1 MKPMTD
7 SFPQLCLGEPTD
19 PNPRLANLGGI
30 PTRASVG
37 YRQALDRLFTR
48 IGDLSVLPAGA
59 QHLVQLTKDP
69 DCDLQD
75 LQQLIQTDPSVVA
88 QVLRRVNSSYYGLD
102 KVVNDL
108 AHAAQLVGFREVR
121 NLAVTVYLSRM
132 FEPAMSLG
140 KFSRQGL
147 WNHSVAVAAT
157 AHLVSRVCGRA
168 VPADA
173 YIAGLLHDIGL
184 LVLNR
189 QMRRYFAQVIE
200 AVNEDAPTPDAERR
214 IYLFD
219 HAQLGAYVA
228 GTWQFPRPVTDAIRF
243 HHEVLRYSGLYR
255 DLVYVVSVA
264 NYLCSRAKCTSMGVH
279 NVQPPPDRVYRDL
292 KLDEVALAIIWKELG
307 PTLEK
312 SSFLAET

>member
-1 MKPMTD
+1 MNQRVENFTGITTKG
-7 SFPQLCLGEPTD
+7 SLGRRHAIE
-19 PNPRLANLGGI
+19 
-30 PTRASVG
+30 
-37 YRQALDRLFTR
+37 RLFTR
-48 IGDLSVLPAGA
+48 ISDLSSLPAGA
-59 QHLVQLTKDP
+59 RQLMQLTKNP
-69 DCDLQD
+69 DCELQD
-75 LQQLIQTDPSVVA
+75 LQNLIQTDPSLVA

-108 AHAAQLVGFREVR
+108 LRATELLGLREVR

-132 FEPAMSLG
+132 FEPSMSLG
-140 KFSRQGL
+140 TFSRRGL

-157 AHLVSRVCGRA
+157 AHLVSRVCGHA

-184 LVLNR
+184 LLLNR

-200 AVNEDAPTPDAERR
+200 AVAEDVTTSEAEHG

-228 GTWQFPRPVTDAIRF
+228 ATWEFPRSVVDAIRF
-243 HHEVLRYSGLYR
+243 HHEVERCSGVTR
-255 DLVYVVSVA
+255 DLVYVVAIS
-264 NYLCSRAKCTSMGVH
+264 NYLCSRAKWTSMGIH
-279 NVQPPPDRVYRDL
+279 NVQPPPDRVYREL
-292 KLDEVALAIIWKELG
+292 NLDQVALSIIWKELDS
-307 PTLEK
+307 TLEK